1 MKTVC
6 LIAIC
11 LIFIGGCV
19 SASYNAETKEI
30 KYSRL
35 GDQKAAGI
43 KIKMADGTS
52 VDVESLDNTG
62 FTAAVSAINAAF
74 EMGVKAATI
83 K

>member
-1 MKTVC
+1 MKVICFLIMAC
-6 LIAIC
+6 L
-11 LIFIGGCV
+11 LFSGCV

-62 FTAAVSAINAAF
+62 FTAALSAVTAAF
-74 EMGVKAATI
+74 QAGVTAAT